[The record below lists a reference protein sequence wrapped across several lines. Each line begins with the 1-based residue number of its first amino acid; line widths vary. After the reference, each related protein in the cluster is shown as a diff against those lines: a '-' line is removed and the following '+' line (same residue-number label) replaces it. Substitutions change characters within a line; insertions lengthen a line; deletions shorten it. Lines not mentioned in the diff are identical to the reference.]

1 MGKFFDSLFNR
12 DKYNA
17 IKNIYNDL
25 MAQYPQGL
33 NIFLLQKGYRNHY
46 PDDYSFNE
54 LIYTNSH
61 VIKQL
66 QEDFDAE
73 ERRRKALK
81 SKVYTLTS
89 NYPWGF
95 GYYTYK
101 HPNSDDE
108 HICDA
113 SNEIKG
119 YNKIILSVKKLQDDN
134 PDGFQYCAKAQKL
147 LLSSLDPP
155 YNSDSERLIYAMKD
169 RANEVK
175 SCQKVFDLRYNY
187 LNGFRLV
194 ISPDYNEDL
203 AYIEQRAEEIKNA
216 DKDFRELCELRNN
229 NQEIFN
235 YLIRNLSKDPNIKFG
250 QLDLDLIHKVLEY
263 KQLLSDIDFQKT
275 DYYKTLSNYQ
285 RKYILALP
293 SSDLQKMYILKS
305 IFSAK
310 DTALKSS
317 EPDDCNTVVGDFLNN
332 CNGINIKDV
341 SYKTYFG
348 TVSRL
353 AKDDHS
359 INSALSLIN
368 EHRHI
373 VELFYNKEKDA
384 TLPFSALLD
393 IYYNNRL
400 SQAIKNAKAFREDA
414 HKADSIMMRYPL
426 GYKSLLAQGRIKDI
440 LKTRRA
446 SHDELKWIIANE
458 NVFKS
463 EQAAKEQ
470 EEKINRAKRIISS
483 NPIAVKRLMPD
494 VDIFTLTSVQA
505 DKVLSEESN
514 ISTLTR
520 LFNKV
525 ASWQKTKGIPHYF
538 FYWYYPT
545 RFVNVSQESQKA
557 REMIWNFK
565 EGATHDEVAEIVKEK
580 LESTFGTDC
589 SRLTLVCIPASTVE
603 DNEWRYSAFS
613 DEVCSALN
621 MQNAYE
627 KIIITK
633 EKDPSHLG
641 GMDSAEYQ
649 FEESFFNRKYVVL
662 FDDVVTRGHS
672 IVSFKNK
679 LESFGAIVI
688 CAISIGR
695 TYSDYYGDDRK
706 PHPWS
711 GIL

>member
-1 MGKFFDSLFNR
+1 MGKFLDSLFNR

-25 MAQYPQGL
+25 MAKYPQGL

-46 PDDYSFNE
+46 PNDYSFNE

-73 ERRRKALK
+73 ERRRQAIK
-81 SKVYTLTS
+81 SKVYTLSS
-89 NYPWGF
+89 NYPCGF

-101 HPNSDDE
+101 HPNSNDE
-108 HICDA
+108 QICDA

-119 YNKIILSVKKLQDDN
+119 YDKIILSVKKLKENN
-134 PDGFQYCAKAQKL
+134 PDGFQYCTKTQGL

-155 YNSDSERLIYAMKD
+155 YSSDSEKLIYAMKD

-175 SCQKVFDLRYNY
+175 SCQKVFDLRNNY

-194 ISPDYNEDL
+194 ISPDHNEDL

-229 NQEIFN
+229 NRETFN
-235 YLIRNLSKDPNIKFG
+235 YLISNLSKDPNIKFG
-250 QLDLDLIHKVLEY
+250 QFDLDFIHQVLEY
-263 KQLLSDIDFQKT
+263 KQFLSEIDFQKT
-275 DYYKTLSNYQ
+275 NYYKPLSNSQ

-293 SSDLQKMYILKS
+293 SPEIQKMYILKS

-317 EPDDCNTVVGDFLNN
+317 EPDDCNTVVGDFLKN
-332 CNGINIKDV
+332 CYGINIKGV
-341 SYKTYFG
+341 SYNTYFK

-359 INSALSLIN
+359 IDSALALIN
-368 EHRHI
+368 KHRQ
-373 VELFYNKEKDA
+373 VVKLFYNIENED
-384 TLPFSALLD
+384 LPFSALLD
-393 IYYNNRL
+393 IYYDNRL
-400 SQAIKNAKAFREDA
+400 SQSIKNAETFREDA
-414 HKADSIMMRYPL
+414 KKADSIMMRYPL

-458 NVFKS
+458 NVFRT

-483 NPIAVKRLMPD
+483 NLEAVSRLMPG
-494 VDIFTLTSVQA
+494 VSSYSLTSSRA
-505 DKVLSEESN
+505 DRIIREESN
-514 ISTLTR
+514 LSTLTG
-520 LFNKV
+520 LLEDV
-525 ASWQKTKGIPHYF
+525 TSWGKTRGIPHYF
-538 FYWYYPT
+538 FYWYYSKHKYPWVT
-545 RFVNVSQESQKA
+545 HESEYA
-557 REMIWNFK
+557 RKLIWNFK
-565 EGATHDEVAEIVKEK
+565 NGESQEDVIDIVKRK
-580 LESTFGTDC
+580 LRSTFGSDC
-589 SRLTLVCIPASTVE
+589 SRLTLVCIPASTI
-603 DNEWRYSAFS
+603 NSNQLRYKYFAN
-613 DEVCSALN
+613 DVCSNLGMTDAFN
-621 MQNAYE
+621 

-633 EKDPSHLG
+633 EKSPSHQG
-641 GMDSAEYQ
+641 GTDSAVYSLETT
-649 FEESFFNRKYVVL
+649 FFFGKYIVL
-662 FDDVVTRGHS
+662 FDDVVTTGHS
-672 IVSFKNK
+672 IALFKNK

-695 TYSDYYGDDRK
+695 TYSDYYGDDKK

-711 GIL
+711 DIL